1 MFLHLVHLLPPLL
14 APIAPGTFTAKVDV
28 TNTYGQSTMQMDVN
42 HKSPV
47 RHRHHRPHCHPPCH
61 PHCNSHLLMNHT
73 TNSLQVQFYMTLY
86 HHLLLRMEDP
96 MLMSTWSSNTP
107 ILIETRHHLVLILTS
122 AKNQTETHHLG
133 MVQRTSMFLPS
144 VFLTLH
150 VLLVLIILSSMV
162 SRAFLVLCIYT
173 YIMLL

>member
-1 MFLHLVHLLPPLL
+1 
-14 APIAPGTFTAKVDV
+14 
-28 TNTYGQSTMQMDVN
+28 
-42 HKSPV
+42 
-47 RHRHHRPHCHPPCH
+47 
-61 PHCNSHLLMNHT
+61 MNRT

-86 HHLLLRMEDP
+86 HHLLLHMEDP
-96 MLMSTWSSNTP
+96 MLMSTWTSNTL

-133 MVQRTSMFLPS
+133 MVRRTSVFLTS
-144 VFLTLH
+144 MFLTLH